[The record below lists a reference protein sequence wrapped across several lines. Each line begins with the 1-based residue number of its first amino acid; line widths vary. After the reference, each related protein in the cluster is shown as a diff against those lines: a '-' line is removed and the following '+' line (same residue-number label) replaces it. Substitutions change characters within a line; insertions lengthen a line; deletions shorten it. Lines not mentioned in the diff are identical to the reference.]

1 MNFRLSIAALACAV
15 LMPLSG
21 IAQSKTPAS
30 DPVKTEP
37 QSTSTVTKTTSTTY
51 TKVTTKTSKPT
62 KGYVVSLLTL
72 KRVTAQEASAM
83 TNKSALGFLVG
94 TKIYYVVKADGSSVG
109 DDLARLADA
118 SVGVIG
124 KKVSRGGMTVLL
136 ADIVDTMK

>member
-1 MNFRLSIAALACAV
+1 MNLRLSLTALACAV
-15 LMPLSG
+15 LVPVAG
-21 IAQSKTPAS
+21 FAQAKTPAS
-30 DPVKTEP
+30 DPVKSEP

-72 KRVTAQEASAM
+72 KRVNAQEASAM
-83 TNKSALGFLVG
+83 ANKSALGILVG
-94 TKIYYVVKADGSSVG
+94 SKIYYVVKADGSSVG

-118 SVGVIG
+118 PVGIVG
-124 KKVSRGGMTVLL
+124 KKISRSGTTVLL